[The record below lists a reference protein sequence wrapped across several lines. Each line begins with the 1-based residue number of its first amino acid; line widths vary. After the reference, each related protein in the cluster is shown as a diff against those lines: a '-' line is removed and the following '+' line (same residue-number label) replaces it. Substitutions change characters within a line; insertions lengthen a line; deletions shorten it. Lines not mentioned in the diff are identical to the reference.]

1 MHKTLTNLYAVIRDA
16 YMQLIYLY
24 VHAKHAL
31 KTSES
36 KDW

>member
-1 MHKTLTNLYAVIRDA
+1 MHKTLTNLHAAIRDA
-16 YMQLIYLY
+16 CMQLMYLY

-36 KDW
+36 ED